1 MTKPGR
7 PIWRRGAWSGGAWC
21 GAARDARGSEIA
33 ETAMILPLFFMMF
46 LGIFWFG
53 QGFRIYGTMTRAAR
67 EGARAAV
74 APACTTCAG
83 SNDPSANAWTA
94 VQSAMQAAHVDPTLL
109 QQPTTLPG
117 LCTCSSAASAT
128 SCSGGAVVSC
138 DSSQTN
144 ICVQGVAHPNGNSKP
159 AVEDNVEL
167 SAPGLG
173 GAGECGVSVS
183 FQYPYKFWLP
193 FSSLNNQTVNLRA
206 QAQMRAETQ

>member
-1 MTKPGR
+1 MAKPG
-7 PIWRRGAWSGGAWC
+7 WRTWCGGAGR

-33 ETAMILPLFFMMF
+33 ETAMILPLFFMIF

-53 QGFRIYGTMTRAAR
+53 QGFRIYGTITRAAR

-74 APACTTCAG
+74 APACTTCAA

-94 VQSAMQAAHVDPTLL
+94 VQSAMQAANLDPTQL
-109 QQPTTLPG
+109 QQPTVAPA
-117 LCTCSSAASAT
+117 LCHCSSSATTT
-128 SCSGGAVVSC
+128 SCSATTVPC
-138 DSSQTN
+138 DSSQSN
-144 ICVQGVAHPNGNSKP
+144 ICVQGVTHPTGNTNP
-159 AVEDNVEL
+159 AFEDNVEL
-167 SAPGLG
+167 SAPGQG

-193 FSSLNNQTVNLRA
+193 FSSLSNQTVKLRA

>member
-1 MTKPGR
+1 MRK
-7 PIWRRGAWSGGAWC
+7 SGWTTWQR
-21 GAARDARGSEIA
+21 AAQDGRGSEIA
-33 ETAMILPLFFMMF
+33 ETAMILPLFFMIF

-53 QGFRIYGTMTRAAR
+53 QGFRIYGTITRAAR

-74 APACTTCAG
+74 APACTTCSA
-83 SNDPSANAWTA
+83 SNDPSANAWSA
-94 VQSAMQAAHVDPTLL
+94 VQSAMQAAHLDPT
-109 QQPTTLPG
+109 QVQHPSPLPG
-117 LCTCSSAASAT
+117 LCACSPSASAT
-128 SCSGGAVVSC
+128 SCSGGAVVGC
-138 DSSQTN
+138 DGSQAN
-144 ICVQGVAHPNGNSKP
+144 ICVQGVTRQHGN

-167 SAPGLG
+167 SAPANG

>member
-1 MTKPGR
+1 MAKPG
-7 PIWRRGAWSGGAWC
+7 WTTWC
-21 GAARDARGSEIA
+21 GAGGDTGGSEIA
-33 ETAMILPLFFMMF
+33 ETAMILPLFFMIF

-83 SNDPSANAWTA
+83 TNDPSANAWTA
-94 VQSAMQAAHVDPTLL
+94 VQSAMQAAHLDPTQL
-109 QQPTTLPG
+109 QQPTVAPS
-117 LCTCSSAASAT
+117 LCACSSSASTT
-128 SCSGGAVVSC
+128 SCRATTVPC
-138 DSSQTN
+138 DTSQNN
-144 ICVQGVAHPNGNSKP
+144 ICVQGVTHPNGNSKP
-159 AVEDNVEL
+159 PLEDNVEL
-167 SAPGLG
+167 SAPGQG